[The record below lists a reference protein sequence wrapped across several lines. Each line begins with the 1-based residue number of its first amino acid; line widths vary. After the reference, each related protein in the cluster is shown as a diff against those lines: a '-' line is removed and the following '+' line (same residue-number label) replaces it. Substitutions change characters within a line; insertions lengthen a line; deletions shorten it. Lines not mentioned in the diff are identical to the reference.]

1 MMAKEMIKPWKQL
14 KDYTATLPGGKAN
27 PSDEKNKS
35 IRKTQPFKCHR
46 FLEEWQ
52 KKKKKSLK
60 I

>member
-52 KKKKKSLK
+52 KKKKKV
-60 I
+60 